1 MPTSYPHL
9 DRISWRRWLSFSDD
23 AAFADAGAAGE
34 LLIAQVRVVI
44 TALLL
49 LIPAYNLAVSPL
61 QENVVGFGIAVG
73 GVALA
78 VLVLFVV
85 KNIPFRRWVGM
96 GTTALDVSIVSLALS
111 IFLVLGT
118 PHTAVNSRVVFDVY
132 FLAIGATCL
141 RYDRRLCLLSGALAI
156 LQYAAISLYAAS
168 HWDLNSAEF
177 SPFRYGMFEW
187 STQVSRFILLFVASV
202 LSMTIVV
209 RAQRLRKLST
219 VDRLTGVLNRGFF
232 DERMEEE
239 MSRADRYG
247 HPLSIAFIDLDRF
260 KGFNDSYG
268 HSAGDA
274 ALRTIATVLKNSVR
288 RSDLVARYGGEEF
301 VILLPETPAHVAEEK
316 LEAIRQNVSATV
328 IMLPR
333 QMTPTHLTISVG
345 IASAPDDGKE
355 VDDLLHSADVR
366 LFEAKRA
373 GRDRV
378 VGPDGIDGQSARTS
392 PQRRVSR
399 LG

>member
-61 QENVVGFGIAVG
+61 RENVVGFGIAVG

-141 RYDRRLCLLSGALAI
+141 R
-156 LQYAAISLYAAS
+156 
-168 HWDLNSAEF
+168 
-177 SPFRYGMFEW
+177 
-187 STQVSRFILLFVASV
+187 
-202 LSMTIVV
+202 
-209 RAQRLRKLST
+209 KLST

-232 DERMEEE
+232 DERM
-239 MSRADRYG
+239 
-247 HPLSIAFIDLDRF
+247 
-260 KGFNDSYG
+260 
-268 HSAGDA
+268 
-274 ALRTIATVLKNSVR
+274 
-288 RSDLVARYGGEEF
+288 
-301 VILLPETPAHVAEEK
+301 
-316 LEAIRQNVSATV
+316 
-328 IMLPR
+328 